1 VLRIGKSI
9 LAFGFVLL
17 LPVVA
22 FAQATI
28 SGVVRDASGAVLPG
42 VTVEASSP
50 ALIEKVRTTVTD
62 GTGQY
67 AIPDLRPGIYS
78 VKFTLTGFS
87 AVERDGVALSGSFTA
102 RINADMRVGGL
113 EETIKV
119 TGETPVVDIQS
130 TQQERVLDREILDA
144 LPNAG
149 LRTALGVLIP
159 SVDFRRQDVGG
170 AGVRAVTGN
179 MVAHGARSEDAG
191 TTLNGMSIASF
202 GTGAATATIFMN
214 PMGIQEM
221 TIDTGSNDAEL
232 HAGGV
237 RTNYTLREGGNT
249 FHGVVFGAYAPGKL
263 QSDNLTDSLRSRGL
277 TEPNKIKAN
286 WDINPAFGGP
296 ILRDKVWFFGAVRYN
311 VTADYVAGLYW
322 NKNTNNPNA
331 WTYEPDTGRRVWNEQ
346 KQPDEQVRVSW
357 QATPRNKLGGTYYNT
372 SYCFC
377 PTDASLTLSWEA
389 GQRAEYPFQRL
400 VTGDWT
406 LPLTSRMLIEA
417 NGLIY
422 KSQSNRIPW
431 SGIAQGMIPV
441 REQNTGMRYRAAD
454 SYRVQDQSVYNISG
468 AFSYVTG
475 AHAIKVGGSNKFGD
489 LGQREYDLSPISY
502 TLRNGVPN
510 RITERALG
518 TWRAN
523 VDADLGLYAQD
534 RWTRSK
540 LTLNYGLR
548 YDYFASSYPA
558 QHIGPTTLAPNR
570 DITFPAQPGLG
581 SLHDL
586 SPRLGAAY
594 DLFGDG
600 KTALKVSLNR
610 YVLAMGPDVSF
621 IQLANPSRNL
631 VTSATRTWSDTTF
644 PVGDPRRANFV
655 PDCDLLN
662 GRANGECGALSN
674 QNFGTVVTNLTYDKD
689 TLTGYGKRNF
699 NWEFAAGLQRE
710 LVPRVSADVTYFRR
724 WYGNFVLVDD
734 LAVGPADFDKFTITA
749 PKDPRLPG
757 GGGYPVIGYDI
768 NPAKFGV
775 AAQPFVTLASKY
787 GKQQD
792 YWDGVDA
799 TINARPRDGLF
810 FQGGVST
817 GRRVEDICDVAT
829 KVARGTLSGAAV
841 DSPNLQ
847 YCHRRE
853 PMLTFVKGYGSYT
866 IPKVDVQVSGTYQT
880 KPGPLVLAI
889 YTATNA
895 EVAPSLGRNL
905 AGGAANVDVH
915 LLAPGPYTTTN
926 GGSGRVHGDRLHQVD
941 FRLSKLLRFGG
952 TRARANVDIYNALNS
967 SAVLD
972 QNDAFGDWQR
982 PTEILIARF
991 VKFSVQ
997 FDF

>member
-1 VLRIGKSI
+1 MLRIGKVI

-22 FAQATI
+22 SAQATI

-67 AIPDLRPGIYS
+67 AIPDLRPGLYS

-87 AVERDGVALSGSFTA
+87 AVEREGVELSGSFTA

-130 TQQERVLDREILDA
+130 TQQERVLDREVLDA

-263 QSDNLTDSLRSRGL
+263 QGDNLTDSLKSRGL

-296 ILRDKVWFFGAVRYN
+296 ILRDKVWFFGAARYN
-311 VTADYVAGLYW
+311 VTADYVAGLKW
-322 NKNTNNPNA
+322 NKNTNNLNA
-331 WTYEPDTGRRVWNEQ
+331 WTYEPDENRRVWNEQ

-377 PTDASLTLSWEA
+377 PTDASATLSWEA

-417 NGLIY
+417 NGLVY

-431 SGIAQGMIPV
+431 DGLAQGMIPV
-441 REQNTGMRYRAAD
+441 QEQNTGMRYRAAE

-475 AHAIKVGGSNKFGD
+475 AHAIKVGGSDKFGD
-489 LGQREYDLSPISY
+489 LGQREYDLSPVSY
-502 TLRNGVPN
+502 RVRGGVPN

-523 VDADLGLYAQD
+523 VDSDLGLYAQD
-534 RWTRSK
+534 RWTRSR
-540 LTLNYGLR
+540 LTMNYGVR

-600 KTALKVSLNR
+600 KTALKVSVNR

-631 VTSATRTWSDTTF
+631 VTSATRTWNDTTF
-644 PVGDPRRANFV
+644 AAGDPRRSNFV

-662 GRANGECGALSN
+662 VRANGECGALSN
-674 QNFGTVVTNLTYDKD
+674 ENFGTVVTNLTYDTE
-689 TLTGYGKRNF
+689 TLTGWGKRNF
-699 NWEFAAGLQRE
+699 NWEFSAGVQRE
-710 LVPRVSADVTYFRR
+710 LVPRVSADFTYFRR

-734 LAVGPADFDKFTITA
+734 LAIGPADFDKFTITA
-749 PKDPRLPG
+749 PRDPRLPG
-757 GGGYPVIGYDI
+757 GGGYPVEGYDLK
-768 NPAKFGV
+768 PAKFGV
-775 AAQPFVTLASKY
+775 AAQPYVTLSRKY
-787 GKQQD
+787 GKQED
-792 YWDGVDA
+792 YWDGIDA

-817 GRRVEDICDVAT
+817 GRRVEDNCDVIT
-829 KVARGTLSGAAV
+829 KVDNPSSL
-841 DSPNLQ
+841 
-847 YCHRRE
+847 YCHREE

-866 IPKVDVQVSGTYQT
+866 IPKVDVVISGTYQT

-895 EVAPSLGRNL
+895 EIAPSLGRSL
-905 AGGAANVDVH
+905 AAGATSNVDMH

-926 GGSGRVHGDRLHQVD
+926 GGSGQVHGERLHQVD
-941 FRLSKLLRFGG
+941 FRFSKLLRFGG
-952 TRARANVDIYNALNS
+952 TRARANMDVYNALNS
-967 SAVLD
+967 SSVLL
-972 QNDAFGDWQR
+972 QNDTFGDWQR

>member
-1 VLRIGKSI
+1 MLRIGKVI

-22 FAQATI
+22 SAQATI

-67 AIPDLRPGIYS
+67 AIPDLRPGLYS

-87 AVERDGVALSGSFTA
+87 AVEREGVELSGSFTA

-130 TQQERVLDREILDA
+130 TQQERVLDREVLDA

-263 QSDNLTDSLRSRGL
+263 QGDNLTDSLKSRGL

-296 ILRDKVWFFGAVRYN
+296 ILRDKVWFFGAARYN
-311 VTADYVAGLYW
+311 VTADYVAGLKW
-322 NKNTNNPNA
+322 NKNTNNLNA
-331 WTYEPDTGRRVWNEQ
+331 WTYEPDENRRVWNEQ

-377 PTDASLTLSWEA
+377 PTDASATLSWEA

-417 NGLIY
+417 NGLVY

-431 SGIAQGMIPV
+431 DGLAQGMIPV
-441 REQNTGMRYRAAD
+441 QEQNTGMRYRAAE

-475 AHAIKVGGSNKFGD
+475 AHAIKVGGSDKFGD
-489 LGQREYDLSPISY
+489 LGQREYDLSPVSY
-502 TLRNGVPN
+502 RVRGGVPN

-523 VDADLGLYAQD
+523 VDSDLGLYAQD
-534 RWTRSK
+534 RWTRSR
-540 LTLNYGLR
+540 LTMNYGVR

-600 KTALKVSLNR
+600 KTALKVSVNR

-631 VTSATRTWSDTTF
+631 VTSATRTWNDTTF
-644 PVGDPRRANFV
+644 AAGDPRRSNFV

-662 GRANGECGALSN
+662 VRANGECGALSN
-674 QNFGTVVTNLTYDKD
+674 ENFGTVVTNLTYDTE
-689 TLTGYGKRNF
+689 TLTGWGKRNF
-699 NWEFAAGLQRE
+699 NWEFSAGVQHE
-710 LVPRVSADVTYFRR
+710 LVPRVSADFTYFRR
-724 WYGNFVLVDD
+724 CYGNFVLVDD
-734 LAVGPADFDKFTITA
+734 LAIGPADFDKFTITA
-749 PKDPRLPG
+749 PRDPRLPG
-757 GGGYPVIGYDI
+757 GGGYPVEGYDLK
-768 NPAKFGV
+768 PAKFGV
-775 AAQPFVTLASKY
+775 AAQPYVTLSRKY
-787 GKQQD
+787 GKQED
-792 YWDGVDA
+792 YWDGIDA

-817 GRRVEDICDVAT
+817 GRRVEDNCDVIT
-829 KVARGTLSGAAV
+829 KVDNPSSL
-841 DSPNLQ
+841 
-847 YCHRRE
+847 YCHREE

-866 IPKVDVQVSGTYQT
+866 IPKVDVVISGTYQT

-895 EVAPSLGRNL
+895 EIAPSLGRSL
-905 AGGAANVDVH
+905 AAGATSNVDMH

-926 GGSGRVHGDRLHQVD
+926 GGSGQVHGERLHQVD
-941 FRLSKLLRFGG
+941 FRFSKLLRFGG
-952 TRARANVDIYNALNS
+952 TRARANMDVYNALNS
-967 SAVLD
+967 SSVLL
-972 QNDAFGDWQR
+972 QNDTFGDWQR

>member
-1 VLRIGKSI
+1 VLRIRKVGA
-9 LAFGFVLL
+9 AFGFALL

-22 FAQATI
+22 SAQAII
-28 SGVVRDASGAVLPG
+28 SGVVKDASGAVLPG

-67 AIPDLRPGIYS
+67 AIQDLRPGIYS

-87 AVERDGVALSGSFTA
+87 VVQRDGVELSGTFTA
-102 RINADMRVGGL
+102 RINADMRVGGI
-113 EETIKV
+113 EETVKV
-119 TGETPVVDIQS
+119 TGETPVVDVQS

-237 RTNYTLREGGNT
+237 RTNYTLRDGGNT

-263 QSDNLTDSLRSRGL
+263 QGDNLTSELIQRGL
-277 TEPNKIKAN
+277 SEPNKIKAN

-296 ILRDKVWFFGAVRYN
+296 ILRDKVWFFGAARYN
-311 VTADYVAGLYW
+311 VNSDYVAGLYW
-322 NKNTNNPNA
+322 NANTNNPNA
-331 WTYEPDTGRRVWNEQ
+331 WTYEPDKSRRVWNEQ
-346 KQPDEQVRVSW
+346 KQPDTQLRVSW
-357 QATPRNKLGGTYYNT
+357 QATPKNKIGGTYYNT

-377 PTDASLTLSWEA
+377 PTDASLTQSWEA

-400 VTGDWT
+400 VAGDWT

-417 NGLIY
+417 NGQVY

-431 SGIAQGMIPV
+431 SGLAQGMIPV
-441 REQNTGMRYRAAD
+441 QEQNTGMRYRAAD
-454 SYRVQDQSVYNISG
+454 MYRVQDQSVYTLRG

-475 AHAIKVGGSNKFGD
+475 SHAFKVGGTDKFGD
-489 LGQREYDLSPISY
+489 LGQSEYDLSPVSY
-502 TLRNGVPN
+502 RLRNGVPN

-518 TWRAN
+518 SWRAN
-523 VDADLGLYAQD
+523 VGADLGLFAQD

-540 LTLNYGLR
+540 LTLNYGVR
-548 YDYFASSYPA
+548 YDYFSSSYPD

-600 KTALKVSLNR
+600 KTAVKVSLNR
-610 YVLAMGPDVSF
+610 YVLAMGPDVTF

-631 VTSATRTWSDTTF
+631 VTSATRTWAD
-644 PVGDPRRANFV
+644 ANRDFV
-655 PDCDLLN
+655 PQCDLLN
-662 GRANGECGALSN
+662 VRANGECGALSN
-674 QNFGTVVTNLTYDKD
+674 ENFGTTVTNLTYD
-689 TLTGYGKRNF
+689 TNMLTGWGKRNF
-699 NWEFAAGLQRE
+699 NWEFSAGVQRE

-757 GGGYPVIGYDI
+757 GGGYPVVGYDLK
-768 NPAKFGV
+768 PAKFGV
-775 AAQPFVTLASKY
+775 PAQPFVTLSRKY
-787 GKQQD
+787 GRQQD

-799 TINARPRDGLF
+799 TINARPREGLF

-817 GRRVEDICDVAT
+817 GRRIEDNCDVVT
-829 KVARGTLSGAAV
+829 KV
-841 DSPNLQ
+841 DNPNDL
-847 YCHRRE
+847 YCHREE

-866 IPKVDVQVSGTYQT
+866 IPRVDVQVSGTYQT

-895 EVAPSLGRNL
+895 EVAPSLGRSL
-905 AGGAANVDVH
+905 AGAAPNVDVQ
-915 LLAPGPYTTTN
+915 LLSPGPYTTTN
-926 GGSGRVHGDRLHQVD
+926 GGSGQVHGDRLHQVD
-941 FRLSKLLRFGG
+941 FRFSKLLHFGG
-952 TRARANVDIYNALNS
+952 TRARANVDVYNALNS
-967 SAVLD
+967 SAVLV

>member
-1 VLRIGKSI
+1 L
-9 LAFGFVLL
+9 GFVLL

-22 FAQATI
+22 SAQATI
-28 SGVVRDASGAVLPG
+28 SGVVKDASGAVLPG

-50 ALIEKVRTTVTD
+50 ALIEKVRTAVTD

-67 AIPDLRPGIYS
+67 AIQDLRPGIYA

-87 AVERDGVALSGSFTA
+87 AVERDGVELSGTFTA

-119 TGETPVVDIQS
+119 TGETPVVDVQS
-130 TQQERVLDREILDA
+130 TQQERVLDREVLDA

-263 QSDNLTDSLRSRGL
+263 QGDNLTSSLVARGL

-296 ILRDKVWFFGAVRYN
+296 ILRDKVWFFGAARYN

-322 NKNTNNPNA
+322 NQNANNPNA
-331 WTYEPDTGRRVWNEQ
+331 WTYEPDKSRRVWNEQ

-400 VTGDWT
+400 ITGDWT
-406 LPLTSRMLIEA
+406 LPLTNRMLIET

-431 SGIAQGMIPV
+431 SGLADGMIPV
-441 REQNTGMRYRAAD
+441 QEQNTGMRYRAAE
-454 SYRVQDQSVYNISG
+454 SYRVQDQSVYNVSG

-489 LGQREYDLSPISY
+489 LGQREYDLSPVSY
-502 TLRNGVPN
+502 RLRSGVPN

-518 TWRAN
+518 AWRAN

-548 YDYFASSYPA
+548 YDYFASSYPD
-558 QHIGPTTLAPNR
+558 QHIGSTTLAPNR

-581 SLHDL
+581 SLHDF

-594 DLFGDG
+594 DLLGDG
-600 KTALKVSLNR
+600 KTAVKVSLNR
-610 YVLAMGPDVSF
+610 YVLAMGPDVTF

-631 VTSATRTWSDTTF
+631 VTSATRTWAD
-644 PVGDPRRANFV
+644 ANRDFV
-655 PDCDLLN
+655 PQCDLLN
-662 GRANGECGALSN
+662 VRANGECGALSN
-674 QNFGTVVTNLTYDKD
+674 ENFGTVVTNLTYDKD
-689 TLTGYGKRNF
+689 MLTGWGKRNF
-699 NWEFAAGLQRE
+699 NWEVSAGVQRE

-734 LAVGPADFDKFTITA
+734 LAVGPDDFDKFTITA

-757 GGGYPVIGYDI
+757 GGGYLVPGYDI
-768 NPAKFGV
+768 KPAKFGV
-775 AAQPFVTLASKY
+775 AAQPFVTLSRKY
-787 GKQQD
+787 GRQQD
-792 YWDGVDA
+792 SWDGVDA
-799 TINARPRDGLF
+799 TVNARPREGLF

-817 GRRVEDICDVAT
+817 GRRVEDNCDIVT
-829 KVARGTLSGAAV
+829 KV
-841 DSPNLQ
+841 DNPNPL
-847 YCHRRE
+847 YCHREE

-866 IPKVDVQVSGTYQT
+866 IPRVAVQVSGTYQT

-905 AGGAANVDVH
+905 AGAAPNVDVQ
-915 LLAPGPYTTTN
+915 LLSPGPYTTTN
-926 GGSGRVHGDRLHQVD
+926 SGSGQVHGDRLHQVD
-941 FRLSKLLRFGG
+941 VRVSKLLHFGG

-967 SAVLD
+967 SAVLV

>member
-1 VLRIGKSI
+1 M
-9 LAFGFVLL
+9 
-17 LPVVA
+17 LPIVA
-22 FAQATI
+22 SAQATI
-28 SGVVRDASGAVLPG
+28 SGVVKDASGAVLPG

-50 ALIEKVRTTVTD
+50 ALIEKVRNAVTD
-62 GTGQY
+62 GSGQY
-67 AIPDLRPGIYS
+67 AIENLRPGVYS
-78 VKFTLTGFS
+78 IRFTLAGFS
-87 AVERDGVALSGSFTA
+87 AVQRDGVELSGSFTA
-102 RINADMRVGGL
+102 RINADMRVGGI
-113 EETIKV
+113 EETVKV
-119 TGETPVVDIQS
+119 TGETPVVDVQS
-130 TQQERVLDREILDA
+130 TRQERVLDREILDA

-191 TTLNGMSIASF
+191 TTLNGMTIASF

-249 FHGVVFGAYAPGKL
+249 FHGVVFGAYAPGRL
-263 QSDNLTDSLRSRGL
+263 QGDNLTSELIQRGL
-277 TEPNKIKAN
+277 SEPNKIKAN

-296 ILRDKVWFFGAVRYN
+296 ILRDKVWFFGAARYN
-311 VTADYVAGLYW
+311 VNSDYVAGLYW
-322 NKNTNNPNA
+322 NANTNNPNA
-331 WTYEPDTGRRVWNEQ
+331 WTYEPDKTRRVWNEQ
-346 KQPDEQVRVSW
+346 KQPDTQLRVSW
-357 QATPRNKLGGTYYNT
+357 QATPKNKIGGTYYNT

-400 VTGDWT
+400 VAGDWT

-417 NGLIY
+417 NGQVY

-431 SGIAQGMIPV
+431 SGLAQGMIPAQ
-441 REQNTGMRYRAAD
+441 EQNTGMRYRAAD
-454 SYRVQDQSVYNISG
+454 MSRVQDQSVYTFRG

-475 AHAIKVGGSNKFGD
+475 AHAFKVGGSDKFGD
-489 LGQREYDLSPISY
+489 LGQAEYDLSPVSY
-502 TLRNGVPN
+502 RLRNGVPN
-510 RITERALG
+510 RITQRALG

-523 VDADLGLYAQD
+523 VDADLGVFAQD

-540 LTLNYGLR
+540 LTLNYGVR
-548 YDYFASSYPA
+548 YDYFASSYPD
-558 QHIGPTTLAPNR
+558 QHIGPTTLAPRR

-581 SLHDL
+581 AVHDL

-594 DLFGDG
+594 DLRGDG
-600 KTALKVSLNR
+600 KTALKVSFNR
-610 YVLAMGPDVSF
+610 YVLAMGPDVTF

-631 VTSATRTWSDTTF
+631 VTSATRTWADAN
-644 PVGDPRRANFV
+644 RNFV
-655 PDCDLLN
+655 PECDLQN
-662 GRANGECGALSN
+662 VRANGECGPLSN
-674 QNFGTVVTNLTYDKD
+674 ENFGTAVTNLTYDTN
-689 TLTGYGKRNF
+689 TLTGWGKRNF
-699 NWEFAAGLQRE
+699 NWEFSAGVQRE
-710 LVPRVSADVTYFRR
+710 LVPRVSADFTYFRR
-724 WYGNFVLVDD
+724 WYGNFVLVND

-757 GGGYPVIGYDI
+757 GGGYPVEGYDI
-768 NPAKFGV
+768 KPAKFGV
-775 AAQPFVTLASKY
+775 AAQPFVTLSRKY
-787 GKQQD
+787 GTQQD
-792 YWDGVDA
+792 YWNGVDA
-799 TINARPRDGLF
+799 TVNARPRQGLF

-817 GRRVEDICDVAT
+817 GRRVEDICDVVT
-829 KVARGTLSGAAV
+829 KVARGQLSGAAV
-841 DSPNLQ
+841 DNPNPQ
-847 YCHRRE
+847 YCHREE
-853 PMLTFVKGYGSYT
+853 PFQTFVKGYGSYT
-866 IPKVDVQVSGTYQT
+866 IPRVDVQVSGTYQT

-889 YTATNA
+889 YTATSA
-895 EVAPSLGRNL
+895 EVAPSLGRPL
-905 AGGAANVDVH
+905 AGAAPSVDVH
-915 LLAPGPYTTTN
+915 LLAPGPYTTSN
-926 GGSGRVHGDRLHQVD
+926 GGSGQVHGDRLQQVD
-941 FRLSKLLRFGG
+941 FRFSKLLRFGG
-952 TRARANVDIYNALNS
+952 TRARANMDIYNALNS
-967 SAVLD
+967 SAVLV

>member
-1 VLRIGKSI
+1 VLRIGK
-9 LAFGFVLL
+9 LGAVFGFVLW
-17 LPVVA
+17 LPVA
-22 FAQATI
+22 ASAQATI
-28 SGVVRDASGAVLPG
+28 SGVVKDASGAVLPG

-50 ALIEKVRTTVTD
+50 ALIEKVRTAVTD

-67 AIPDLRPGIYS
+67 AIENLRPGLYS
-78 VKFTLTGFS
+78 LKFTLTGFS
-87 AVERDGVALSGSFTA
+87 AVQRDGVELSGSFTA

-119 TGETPVVDIQS
+119 SAETPVVDVQS
-130 TQQERVLDREILDA
+130 TQQERVLDREVLDS

-191 TTLNGMSIASF
+191 TTLNGLSIASF

-221 TIDTGSNDAEL
+221 SIDTGSNDAEL

-263 QSDNLTDSLRSRGL
+263 QSDNLTASLRSRGL
-277 TEPNKIKAN
+277 SEPNKIKAN

-296 ILRDKVWFFGAVRYN
+296 ILRDKVWFFGAARYN
-311 VTADYVAGLYW
+311 VTADYVAGLKW

-331 WTYEPDTGRRVWNEQ
+331 WTYEPDESRRVWNEQ

-377 PTDASLTLSWEA
+377 PTDASATLSWEA

-417 NGLIY
+417 NGLVY

-431 SGIAQGMIPV
+431 SGLAQGMIPV
-441 REQNTGMRYRAAD
+441 QEQNTGMRYRAAD
-454 SYRVQDQSVYNISG
+454 MYRVQDQSVYNISG

-475 AHAIKVGGSNKFGD
+475 AHAIKVGGSDKFGD
-489 LGQREYDLSPISY
+489 LGQREYDLSPVSY
-502 TLRNGVPN
+502 RVRGGVPN

-523 VDADLGLYAQD
+523 VDSDLGLYAQD

-540 LTLNYGLR
+540 LTLNYGVR

-600 KTALKVSLNR
+600 KTAVKVSLNR

-631 VTSATRTWSDTTF
+631 VTSATRTWNDTTF
-644 PVGDPRRANFV
+644 AQGDPRRANFV

-662 GRANGECGALSN
+662 VRANGECGALSN
-674 QNFGTVVTNLTYDKD
+674 ENFGTVVTNLTYDTD
-689 TLTGYGKRNF
+689 TLTGWGKRNF
-699 NWEFAAGLQRE
+699 NWEFSAGVQRE
-710 LVPRVSADVTYFRR
+710 LVPRVSADFTYFRR

-734 LAVGPADFDKFTITA
+734 LAIGPADFDKFTITA
-749 PKDPRLPG
+749 PRDPRLPG
-757 GGGYPVIGYDI
+757 GGGYPVEGYDI
-768 NPAKFGV
+768 KPAKFGV
-775 AAQPFVTLASKY
+775 AAQPFVTLSSKY

-792 YWDGVDA
+792 YWDGIDA

-817 GRRVEDICDVAT
+817 GRRVEDNCDVIP
-829 KVARGTLSGAAV
+829 KVDNPSAL
-841 DSPNLQ
+841 
-847 YCHRRE
+847 YCHREE

-866 IPKVDVQVSGTYQT
+866 IPKVDVVISGTYQT

-895 EVAPSLGRNL
+895 EIAPSLGRSL
-905 AGGAANVDVH
+905 AAGATSNVDVH

-926 GGSGRVHGDRLHQVD
+926 GGSGQVHGERLHQVD
-941 FRLSKLLRFGG
+941 FRFSKILHFGG
-952 TRARANVDIYNALNS
+952 TRARANVDVYNALNS
-967 SAVLD
+967 SAVLA

>member
-1 VLRIGKSI
+1 VLRIGKGI

-22 FAQATI
+22 SAQATI
-28 SGVVRDASGAVLPG
+28 SGVVKDASGAVLPG

-78 VKFTLTGFS
+78 VKFTLTGFA
-87 AVERDGVALSGSFTA
+87 AVEREGVELSGTFTA

-119 TGETPVVDIQS
+119 TGETPVVDVQS
-130 TQQERVLDREILDA
+130 TQQERVLDREVLDA

-263 QSDNLTDSLRSRGL
+263 QSDNLTDSLIARGL
-277 TEPNKIKAN
+277 TEPNNIKAN

-296 ILRDKVWFFGAVRYN
+296 ILRDKVWFFGAARYN

-322 NKNTNNPNA
+322 NKNTNDPNA
-331 WTYEPDTGRRVWNEQ
+331 WTYEPDKSRRVWNEQ

-377 PTDASLTLSWEA
+377 PTDASATLSWEA

-406 LPLTSRMLIEA
+406 LPLTSRMLIET

-431 SGIAQGMIPV
+431 SGLAQGIIPV
-441 REQNTGMRYRAAD
+441 QEQNTGMRYRAAD
-454 SYRVQDQSVYNISG
+454 MYRVQDQSVYNISG

-475 AHAIKVGGSNKFGD
+475 AHAIKVGGSDKFGD
-489 LGQREYDLSPISY
+489 LGQREYDLSPVSY
-502 TLRNGVPN
+502 RVRGGVPN

-540 LTLNYGLR
+540 LTLNYGVR

-581 SLHDL
+581 ALHDL

-600 KTALKVSLNR
+600 KTAVKVSLNR
-610 YVLAMGPDVSF
+610 YVLAMGPDVTF

-631 VTSATRTWSDTTF
+631 VTSATRTWTD
-644 PVGDPRRANFV
+644 ANRDFV
-655 PDCDLLN
+655 PQCDLLN
-662 GRANGECGALSN
+662 VRSNGECGALSN
-674 QNFGTVVTNLTYDKD
+674 ENFGTVVTNLSYDKD
-689 TLTGYGKRNF
+689 TLTGWGKRNF
-699 NWEFAAGLQRE
+699 NWEVSAGVQRE
-710 LVPRVSADVTYFRR
+710 LVPRVSAEVTYFRR

-734 LAVGPADFDKFTITA
+734 LAIGPADFDKFTLTA

-757 GGGYPVIGYDI
+757 GGGYPVEGYDI
-768 NPAKFGV
+768 KPAKFGV
-775 AAQPFVTLASKY
+775 AAQPYVTLSRKY

-792 YWDGVDA
+792 YWDGIDA
-799 TINARPRDGLF
+799 TINARPREGLF

-817 GRRVEDICDVAT
+817 GRRVEDNCDVVT
-829 KVARGTLSGAAV
+829 KV
-841 DSPNLQ
+841 DNPNPL
-847 YCHRRE
+847 YCRREE

-866 IPKVDVQVSGTYQT
+866 IPKVDVQISGTYQT
-880 KPGPLVLAI
+880 KPGPLVLAL

-905 AGGAANVDVH
+905 SGAAPTVDVH

-926 GGSGRVHGDRLHQVD
+926 GGSGQVHGERLHQVD
-941 FRLSKLLRFGG
+941 FRFSKLLQFGG
-952 TRARANVDIYNALNS
+952 TRARANVDVYNALNS
-967 SAVLD
+967 SAVLL
-972 QNDAFGDWQR
+972 QNDTFGDWQR

>member
-1 VLRIGKSI
+1 VLRIGKGI

-22 FAQATI
+22 SAQATI
-28 SGVVRDASGAVLPG
+28 SGVAKDASGAVLPG

-78 VKFTLTGFS
+78 VKFTLTGFA
-87 AVERDGVALSGSFTA
+87 AVEREGVELSGTFTA

-119 TGETPVVDIQS
+119 TGETPVVDVQS
-130 TQQERVLDREILDA
+130 TQQERVLDREVLDA

-263 QSDNLTDSLRSRGL
+263 QSDNLTDSLIARGL
-277 TEPNKIKAN
+277 TEPNNIKAN

-296 ILRDKVWFFGAVRYN
+296 ILRDKVWFFGAARYN

-322 NKNTNNPNA
+322 NKNTNDPNA
-331 WTYEPDTGRRVWNEQ
+331 WTYEPDKSRRVWNEQ

-377 PTDASLTLSWEA
+377 PTDASATLSWEA

-406 LPLTSRMLIEA
+406 LPLTSRMLIET

-431 SGIAQGMIPV
+431 SGLAQGIIPV
-441 REQNTGMRYRAAD
+441 QEQNTGMRYRAAD
-454 SYRVQDQSVYNISG
+454 MYRVQDQSVYNISG

-475 AHAIKVGGSNKFGD
+475 AHAIKVGGSDKFGD
-489 LGQREYDLSPISY
+489 LGQREYDLSPVSY
-502 TLRNGVPN
+502 RVRGGVPN

-540 LTLNYGLR
+540 LTLNYGVR
-548 YDYFASSYPA
+548 YDYFASSYPV

-581 SLHDL
+581 ALHDL

-600 KTALKVSLNR
+600 KTAVKVSLNR
-610 YVLAMGPDVSF
+610 YVLAMGPDVTF

-631 VTSATRTWSDTTF
+631 VTSATRTWTD
-644 PVGDPRRANFV
+644 ANRDFV
-655 PDCDLLN
+655 PQCDLLN
-662 GRANGECGALSN
+662 VRSNGECGALSN
-674 QNFGTVVTNLTYDKD
+674 ENFGTVVTNLSYDKD
-689 TLTGYGKRNF
+689 TLTGWGKRNF
-699 NWEFAAGLQRE
+699 NWEVSAGVQRE
-710 LVPRVSADVTYFRR
+710 LVPRVSAEVTYFRR

-734 LAVGPADFDKFTITA
+734 LAIGPADFDKFTLTA

-757 GGGYPVIGYDI
+757 GGGYPVEGYDI
-768 NPAKFGV
+768 KPAKFGV
-775 AAQPFVTLASKY
+775 AAQPYVTLSRKY

-792 YWDGVDA
+792 YWDGIDA
-799 TINARPRDGLF
+799 TINARPREGLF

-817 GRRVEDICDVAT
+817 GRRVEDNCDVVT
-829 KVARGTLSGAAV
+829 KV
-841 DSPNLQ
+841 DNPNPL
-847 YCHRRE
+847 YCRREE

-866 IPKVDVQVSGTYQT
+866 IPKVDVQISGTYQT
-880 KPGPLVLAI
+880 KPGPLVLAL

-905 AGGAANVDVH
+905 SGAAPTVDVH

-926 GGSGRVHGDRLHQVD
+926 GGSGQVHGERLHQVD
-941 FRLSKLLRFGG
+941 FRFSKLLQFGG
-952 TRARANVDIYNALNS
+952 TRARANVDVYNALNS
-967 SAVLD
+967 SAVLL
-972 QNDAFGDWQR
+972 QNDTFGDWQR

>member
-1 VLRIGKSI
+1 VLRIGKVI

-22 FAQATI
+22 SAQATI
-28 SGVVRDASGAVLPG
+28 SGIVKDASGAVLPG

-67 AIPDLRPGIYS
+67 AIPDLRPGLYS
-78 VKFTLTGFS
+78 VKFTLTGFA
-87 AVERDGVALSGSFTA
+87 AVEREGVELSGTFTA

-119 TGETPVVDIQS
+119 NAETPVVDVQS
-130 TQQERVLDREILDA
+130 TQQERVLDREVLDA

-263 QSDNLTDSLRSRGL
+263 QSDNLTDSLRTRGL

-296 ILRDKVWFFGAVRYN
+296 ILRDKVWFFGAARYN
-311 VTADYVAGLYW
+311 VTADYVAGLKW

-331 WTYEPDTGRRVWNEQ
+331 WTYEPDENRRVWNEQ

-357 QATPRNKLGGTYYNT
+357 QATPRNKVGGTYYNT

-417 NGLIY
+417 NGLVY

-431 SGIAQGMIPV
+431 SGLAQGMIPV
-441 REQNTGMRYRAAD
+441 QEQNTGMRYRAAE

-475 AHAIKVGGSNKFGD
+475 AHAIKVGGSDKFGD
-489 LGQREYDLSPISY
+489 LGQREYDLSPVSY
-502 TLRNGVPN
+502 RVRGGVPN
-510 RITERALG
+510 RITQRALG

-523 VDADLGLYAQD
+523 VDSDLGLYAQD
-534 RWTRSK
+534 RWTRSR
-540 LTLNYGLR
+540 LTLNYGVR

-600 KTALKVSLNR
+600 KTAVKVSLNR

-621 IQLANPSRNL
+621 IQLANPARNL
-631 VTSATRTWSDTTF
+631 VTSATRTWTDNN
-644 PVGDPRRANFV
+644 PRDFI
-655 PDCDLLN
+655 PQCDLLN
-662 GRANGECGALSN
+662 VRANGECGPLSN

-689 TLTGYGKRNF
+689 TLTGWGKRNF
-699 NWEFAAGLQRE
+699 NWEFSAGVQRE
-710 LVPRVSADVTYFRR
+710 LVPRVSADFTYFRR

-734 LAVGPADFDKFTITA
+734 LAIGPADFDRFTITA
-749 PKDPRLPG
+749 PRDPRLPG
-757 GGGYPVIGYDI
+757 GGGYPVEGYDI
-768 NPAKFGV
+768 KPAKFGV
-775 AAQPFVTLASKY
+775 AAQPFVTLSSKY

-792 YWDGVDA
+792 YWDGIDA
-799 TINARPRDGLF
+799 TVNARPRDGLF

-817 GRRVEDICDVAT
+817 GRRVEDNCDVIP
-829 KVARGTLSGAAV
+829 KVDNPSAL
-841 DSPNLQ
+841 
-847 YCHRRE
+847 YCHREE

-866 IPKVDVQVSGTYQT
+866 IPKVDVVISGTYQT

-895 EVAPSLGRNL
+895 DIAPSLGRSL
-905 AGGAANVDVH
+905 AAGATSNVDVH

-926 GGSGRVHGDRLHQVD
+926 GGSGQVHGERLHQVD
-941 FRLSKLLRFGG
+941 FRFSKLLRFGG
-952 TRARANVDIYNALNS
+952 TRARANMDVYNALNS

>member
-1 VLRIGKSI
+1 VLRIGKGI

-22 FAQATI
+22 SAQATI
-28 SGVVRDASGAVLPG
+28 SGVVKDASGAVLPG

-78 VKFTLTGFS
+78 VKFTLTGFA
-87 AVERDGVALSGSFTA
+87 AVEREGVELSGTFTA

-119 TGETPVVDIQS
+119 TGETPVVDVQS
-130 TQQERVLDREILDA
+130 TQQERVLDREVLDA

-263 QSDNLTDSLRSRGL
+263 QSDNLTDSLIARGL
-277 TEPNKIKAN
+277 TEPNNIKAN

-296 ILRDKVWFFGAVRYN
+296 ILRDKVWFFGAARYN

-322 NKNTNNPNA
+322 NKNTNDPNA
-331 WTYEPDTGRRVWNEQ
+331 WTYEPDKSRRVWNEQ

-377 PTDASLTLSWEA
+377 PTDASATLSWEA

-406 LPLTSRMLIEA
+406 LPLTSRMLIET

-431 SGIAQGMIPV
+431 SGLAQGIIPV
-441 REQNTGMRYRAAD
+441 QEQNTGMRYRAAD
-454 SYRVQDQSVYNISG
+454 MYRVQDQSVYNISG

-475 AHAIKVGGSNKFGD
+475 AHAIKVGGSDKFGD
-489 LGQREYDLSPISY
+489 LGQREYDLSPVSY
-502 TLRNGVPN
+502 RVRGGVPN

-540 LTLNYGLR
+540 LTLNYGVR

-581 SLHDL
+581 ALHDL

-600 KTALKVSLNR
+600 KTAVKVSLNR
-610 YVLAMGPDVSF
+610 YVLAMGPDVTF

-631 VTSATRTWSDTTF
+631 VTSATRTWTD
-644 PVGDPRRANFV
+644 ANRDFV
-655 PDCDLLN
+655 PQCDLLN
-662 GRANGECGALSN
+662 VRSNGECGALSN
-674 QNFGTVVTNLTYDKD
+674 ENFGTVVTNLSYDKD
-689 TLTGYGKRNF
+689 TLTGWGKRNF
-699 NWEFAAGLQRE
+699 NWEVSAGVQRE
-710 LVPRVSADVTYFRR
+710 LVPRVSAEVTYFRR

-734 LAVGPADFDKFTITA
+734 LAIGPADFDKFTLTA

-757 GGGYPVIGYDI
+757 GGGYPVEGYDI
-768 NPAKFGV
+768 KPAKFGV
-775 AAQPFVTLASKY
+775 AAQPYVTLSRKY

-792 YWDGVDA
+792 YWDGIDA
-799 TINARPRDGLF
+799 TINARPREGLF

-817 GRRVEDICDVAT
+817 GRRVEDNCDVVT
-829 KVARGTLSGAAV
+829 KV
-841 DSPNLQ
+841 DNPNPL
-847 YCHRRE
+847 YCHREE

-866 IPKVDVQVSGTYQT
+866 IPKVDVQISGTYQT
-880 KPGPLVLAI
+880 KPGPLVLAL

-905 AGGAANVDVH
+905 SGAAPTVDVH

-926 GGSGRVHGDRLHQVD
+926 GGSGQVHGERLHQVD
-941 FRLSKLLRFGG
+941 FRFSKLLQFGG
-952 TRARANVDIYNALNS
+952 TRARANVDVYNALNS
-967 SAVLD
+967 SAVLL
-972 QNDAFGDWQR
+972 QNDTFGDWQR

>member
-1 VLRIGKSI
+1 VLRIGKGI
-9 LAFGFVLL
+9 
-17 LPVVA
+17 VA
-22 FAQATI
+22 AAQATI

-50 ALIEKVRTTVTD
+50 ALIEKDRTTVTD

-87 AVERDGVALSGSFTA
+87 AVQRDGVELSGTFTA

-119 TGETPVVDIQS
+119 TGETPVVDVQS
-130 TQQERVLDREILDA
+130 TQQERVLDREVLDA

-221 TIDTGSNDAEL
+221 AIDTGSNDAQL

-263 QSDNLTDSLRSRGL
+263 QSDNLTDDLVRRGL
-277 TEPNKIKAN
+277 GAPNSIRAN

-296 ILRDKVWFFGAVRYN
+296 ILRDKVWFFGAARYN

-331 WTYEPDTGRRVWNEQ
+331 WTYEPDTSRRVWNEQ

-406 LPLTSRMLIEA
+406 LPLTNRMLIEA

-431 SGIAQGMIPV
+431 SGLAQGIIPV
-441 REQNTGMRYRAAD
+441 QEQNTGMRYRAAD

-489 LGQREYDLSPISY
+489 LGQSEYDLSPVSY
-502 TLRNGVPN
+502 RVRGGVPN

-548 YDYFASSYPA
+548 YDYFTSSYPD

-581 SLHDL
+581 ALHDL

-600 KTALKVSLNR
+600 KTALKVSVNR

-644 PVGDPRRANFV
+644 GAGDPRRGNFL

-662 GRANGECGALSN
+662 VKANGECSALSN
-674 QNFGTVVTNLTYDKD
+674 ENFGTVVTNLTYDKN
-689 TLTGYGKRNF
+689 TLTGWGKRNF
-699 NWEFAAGLQRE
+699 NWEFSAGVQRE
-710 LVPRVSADVTYFRR
+710 LVPRVSADLTYFRR

-734 LAVGPADFDKFTITA
+734 LAVGPGDFDSFTLTA

-757 GGGYPVIGYDI
+757 GGGYPVQGYDI
-768 NPAKFGV
+768 KPAKFGV
-775 AAQPFVTLASKY
+775 PAQPFVTLSRKY

-792 YWDGVDA
+792 YWDGIDA
-799 TINARPRDGLF
+799 TVNARLRPGMF

-817 GRRVEDICDVAT
+817 GRRVEDNCEIVA
-829 KVARGTLSGAAV
+829 KVDNPSL
-841 DSPNLQ
+841 L
-847 YCHRRE
+847 YCHREE
-853 PMLTFVKGYGSYT
+853 PFLTLVKGYGSYT

-889 YTATNA
+889 YTAANV
-895 EVAPSLGRNL
+895 EIAPSLGRSL
-905 AGGAANVDVH
+905 AGAAPSVDMH
-915 LLAPGPYTTTN
+915 LLSPGPYTTTN
-926 GGSGRVHGDRLHQVD
+926 GGSGQVHGERLHQVD
-941 FRLSKLLRFGG
+941 LRISKPLHFGG
-952 TRARANVDIYNALNS
+952 TRLRANVDVYNALNS
-967 SAVLD
+967 SAVIA
-972 QNDAFGDWQR
+972 QNDTFGDWQR

>member
-1 VLRIGKSI
+1 VLRIGKVGA
-9 LAFGFVLL
+9 AFGFVLL

-22 FAQATI
+22 SAQATI
-28 SGVVRDASGAVLPG
+28 SGVVKDASGAVLPG

-50 ALIEKVRTTVTD
+50 VLIEKTRTAVTD

-67 AIPDLRPGIYS
+67 AIENLRPGLYA
-78 VKFTLTGFS
+78 VRFTLAGFS
-87 AVERDGVALSGSFTA
+87 AVERDGVELSGSFTA
-102 RINADMRVGGL
+102 RINADMRVGGI

-119 TGETPVVDIQS
+119 TGETPVVDVQS

-191 TTLNGMSIASF
+191 TTLNGMTIASF

-214 PMGIQEM
+214 PMGLQEI

-237 RTNYTLREGGNT
+237 RTNYTLREGGNA
-249 FHGVVFGAYAPGKL
+249 FHGVVFGAYAPGKW
-263 QSDNLTDSLRSRGL
+263 QSDNLTSELIQRGL
-277 TEPNKIKAN
+277 SEPNKIKAN

-296 ILRDKVWFFGAVRYN
+296 IVRDKVWFFGAARYN
-311 VTADYVAGLYW
+311 VNSDYVAGLYW
-322 NKNTNNPNA
+322 NKNTNDPNA
-331 WTYEPDTGRRVWNEQ
+331 WTYEPDKSRRVWNEQ
-346 KQPDEQVRVSW
+346 KQPDTQLRVSW
-357 QATPRNKLGGTYYNT
+357 QATPKNKIGGTYYNT

-377 PTDASLTLSWEA
+377 PTDASLTLAWEA

-400 VTGDWT
+400 IAGDWT

-417 NGLIY
+417 NGQVY

-431 SGIAQGMIPV
+431 SGLAQGMIPV
-441 REQNTGMRYRAAD
+441 QEQNTGMRYRAAD
-454 SYRVQDQSVYNISG
+454 SYRVQDQSVYTFRG

-475 AHAIKVGGSNKFGD
+475 SHAFKVGGSDKLGD
-489 LGQREYDLSPISY
+489 LGQSEYDLSPVSY
-502 TLRNGVPN
+502 RLRSGTPN

-518 TWRAN
+518 LWRAN
-523 VDADLGLYAQD
+523 VDADLGVFAQD

-540 LTLNYGLR
+540 LTLNYGVR
-548 YDYFASSYPA
+548 YDYFASSYPD
-558 QHIGPTTLAPNR
+558 QHIGATTLAPTR

-594 DLFGDG
+594 DLRGDG

-610 YVLAMGPDVSF
+610 YVLAMGPDVTF

-631 VTSATRTWSDTTF
+631 VTSATRTWADAN
-644 PVGDPRRANFV
+644 RNFV
-655 PDCDLLN
+655 PECDLLN
-662 GRANGECGALSN
+662 VRSNGECGALSN
-674 QNFGTVVTNLTYDKD
+674 ENFGTAVTNLTYD
-689 TLTGYGKRNF
+689 TNMLTGWGKRNF
-699 NWEFAAGLQRE
+699 NWEFSAGVQRE

-724 WYGNFVLVDD
+724 SYGNFVLVDD

-749 PKDPRLPG
+749 PKDPRLPD
-757 GGGYPVIGYDI
+757 GGGYPVVGYDVK
-768 NPAKFGV
+768 PAKFGV
-775 AAQPFVTLASKY
+775 AAQPFVTLSRKY

-799 TINARPRDGLF
+799 TVNARPRPGLF

-817 GRRVEDICDVAT
+817 GRRVEDNCEIVT
-829 KVARGTLSGAAV
+829 KV
-841 DSPNLQ
+841 DNPNPL
-847 YCHRRE
+847 YCHREE
-853 PMLTFVKGYGSYT
+853 PMITFVKGYGSYT
-866 IPKVDVQVSGTYQT
+866 VPRVDVQISGTYQT

-895 EVAPSLGRNL
+895 EVAPSLGRSL
-905 AGGAANVDVH
+905 AGAAPNVDVH
-915 LLAPGPYTTTN
+915 LLEPGPYTTTN
-926 GGSGRVHGDRLHQVD
+926 GGSGQLHGDRLHQVD
-941 FRLSKLLRFGG
+941 FRFSKLLRFGG
-952 TRARANVDIYNALNS
+952 TRARANMDVYNALNS
-967 SAVLD
+967 SAVLV

-991 VKFSVQ
+991 FKFSVQ

>member
-1 VLRIGKSI
+1 MLRIGKVI
-9 LAFGFVLL
+9 LAFGFVLV
-17 LPVVA
+17 LPIVA
-22 FAQATI
+22 SAQATI
-28 SGVVRDASGAVLPG
+28 SGVVKDASGAVLPG

-87 AVERDGVALSGSFTA
+87 AVEREGVELSGTFTA

-119 TGETPVVDIQS
+119 TGETPVVDVQS

-179 MVAHGARSEDAG
+179 MVAHGAKSEDAG

-296 ILRDKVWFFGAVRYN
+296 ILRDKVWFFGAARYN

-331 WTYEPDTGRRVWNEQ
+331 WTYEPDTSRRVWNEQ
-346 KQPDEQVRVSW
+346 KQPDEQVRLSW

-377 PTDASLTLSWEA
+377 PTDASATLSWEA

-431 SGIAQGMIPV
+431 SGLAQGIIPV
-441 REQNTGMRYRAAD
+441 QEQNTGMRYRAAD
-454 SYRVQDQSVYNISG
+454 MYRVQDQSVYNITG

-489 LGQREYDLSPISY
+489 LGQREYDLSPVSY
-502 TLRNGVPN
+502 RVRGGVPN

-534 RWTRSK
+534 RWTRNK

-548 YDYFASSYPA
+548 YDYFSSSYPD
-558 QHIGPTTLAPNR
+558 QHIGPTALAPNR

-581 SLHDL
+581 ALHDL
-586 SPRLGAAY
+586 APRLGAAY

-600 KTALKVSLNR
+600 KTALKVSMNR

-631 VTSATRTWSDTTF
+631 VTSATRTWTDNN
-644 PVGDPRRANFV
+644 PRDFI
-655 PDCDLLN
+655 PQCDLLN
-662 GRANGECGALSN
+662 VRANGECGALSN
-674 QNFGTVVTNLTYDKD
+674 ENFGTVVTNLTYDKD
-689 TLTGYGKRNF
+689 TLTGFGKRNF
-699 NWEFAAGLQRE
+699 NWEFSAGVQRE
-710 LVPRVSADVTYFRR
+710 LVPRISADFTYFRR
-724 WYGNFVLVDD
+724 WYGNFPLVND
-734 LAVGPADFDKFTITA
+734 LAVGPADYDKFTITA

-757 GGGYPVIGYDI
+757 GGGYPVEGYDI
-768 NPAKFGV
+768 KPAKFGV
-775 AAQPFVTLASKY
+775 AAQPFVTLSRKY
-787 GKQQD
+787 GKQRD

-799 TINARPRDGLF
+799 TVNARPREGLF

-817 GRRVEDICDVAT
+817 GRRVEDNCDVVT
-829 KVARGTLSGAAV
+829 KVVTISGT
-841 DSPNLQ
+841 DRQTPNTI
-847 YCHRRE
+847 YCHREE

-866 IPKVDVQVSGTYQT
+866 IPKVDVQISGTYQT
-880 KPGPLVLAI
+880 KPGPLVLAL

-895 EVAPSLGRNL
+895 EVAPSLGRSL
-905 AGGAANVDVH
+905 AGAAPTVDVH
-915 LLAPGPYTTTN
+915 LLAPGPYTTSN
-926 GGSGRVHGDRLHQVD
+926 GGSGQVHGERLHQVD
-941 FRLSKLLRFGG
+941 FRFSKLLHFGG
-952 TRARANVDIYNALNS
+952 TRARANVDVYNALNS
-967 SAVLD
+967 SAVLL
-972 QNDAFGDWQR
+972 QNDTFGDWQR

-991 VKFSVQ
+991 VKFSLQ